1 MDVLYCG
8 LAHDATTA
16 EDNMPEA
23 RSTHAGALSVT
34 SEGCVDHLTVSILI
48 DIMIKK
54 MINSLTV
61 T

>member
-1 MDVLYCG
+1 
-8 LAHDATTA
+8 
-16 EDNMPEA
+16 MPEA